1 MQNEEL
7 QSMTVIQLRKLAK
20 ENGVKLSAGIDKE
33 GIIARISG
41 AIPLGDQE
49 TTAPA
54 PKPASAKTEDTAALP
69 KQEIPAESEKLQE
82 AALSADVTSVRPG
95 AGFQPWNHPPEQ
107 GDFQPPVYRQAWQ
120 ARSTLPREPIQKPAW
135 QQPQRPVGTV
145 NRFGPQTT
153 LHNAP
158 APLESMNNE
167 GMERMD
173 APSASSEQAR
183 PIPDNAPKLDGYRL
197 GYRAAPQR
205 TSYQNRNDYGSRE
218 QNYGGYQ
225 QGGYRQ
231 SNAGGYQQRN
241 TYQPQGGGYQPQQGG
256 GYQPQGGSYQPQGG
270 GFQQQ
275 NNFPQ
280 SGYRPST
287 GGSYSGYQQRSFQ
300 PPATENNFND
310 DLYRMA
316 RDPKFAEQAEAGQ
329 TPELLQVME
338 GEPASGVL
346 EILPDG
352 YGFLRGQTLLPGKK
366 DIYVSMAQVRRYG
379 LRTGDSI
386 EGKARAQRD
395 NDKFAALLCVE
406 KVNGRDAD
414 ESGERLSFEQLVPI
428 YPDKRIAL
436 ESAENQGSMA
446 IRLVDLI
453 APIGYGQR
461 AMIVAPPESGRLVL
475 LKEISAAIK
484 QNDAETEM
492 LMLLIDI
499 APEEVTEIRESVN
512 AEVFATTFADAPETQ
527 TRVSE
532 TMLERAQRL
541 VEDGRNVVILLD
553 SLTKLTRAYQAA
565 LVQGGRPMTN
575 TVTPAALVRPKRFFG
590 SARNTRDAGSLTV
603 IATIAVGTG
612 SRVDDIVFEEFKGTA
627 NMEVFL
633 CTYQQND
640 PVYPMIDLQSSGTK
654 KDDILLTEEQKEGL
668 RSIRKVLGSTTNG
681 EAVVQLIDMMKKTK
695 CNADLLNRLQD
706 WLVLW
711 EKSGYLKR

>member
-41 AIPLGDQE
+41 AILLNEQD
-49 TTAPA
+49 APALA
-54 PKPASAKTEDTAALP
+54 PKPVSAKMEEAAALP

-241 TYQPQGGGYQPQQGG
+241 TYQPQGGG
-256 GYQPQGGSYQPQGG
+256 
-270 GFQQQ
+270 FQQQ

-329 TPELLQVME
+329 TPELL
-338 GEPASGVL
+338 
-346 EILPDG
+346 
-352 YGFLRGQTLLPGKK
+352 
-366 DIYVSMAQVRRYG
+366 
-379 LRTGDSI
+379 
-386 EGKARAQRD
+386 
-395 NDKFAALLCVE
+395 
-406 KVNGRDAD
+406 
-414 ESGERLSFEQLVPI
+414 
-428 YPDKRIAL
+428 
-436 ESAENQGSMA
+436 
-446 IRLVDLI
+446 
-453 APIGYGQR
+453 
-461 AMIVAPPESGRLVL
+461 
-475 LKEISAAIK
+475 
-484 QNDAETEM
+484 
-492 LMLLIDI
+492 
-499 APEEVTEIRESVN
+499 
-512 AEVFATTFADAPETQ
+512 
-527 TRVSE
+527 
-532 TMLERAQRL
+532 
-541 VEDGRNVVILLD
+541 
-553 SLTKLTRAYQAA
+553 
-565 LVQGGRPMTN
+565 
-575 TVTPAALVRPKRFFG
+575 
-590 SARNTRDAGSLTV
+590 
-603 IATIAVGTG
+603 
-612 SRVDDIVFEEFKGTA
+612 
-627 NMEVFL
+627 
-633 CTYQQND
+633 
-640 PVYPMIDLQSSGTK
+640 
-654 KDDILLTEEQKEGL
+654 
-668 RSIRKVLGSTTNG
+668 
-681 EAVVQLIDMMKKTK
+681 
-695 CNADLLNRLQD
+695 
-706 WLVLW
+706 
-711 EKSGYLKR
+711 